1 MSGTEDEERRVEG
14 TGSGD
19 PADGTDLPRPASGDR
34 PADVARRA
42 LRAAR
47 ERDKDRDGE
56 RASGERV
63 GRGSGAAEGP
73 VGAGSDAGIGSASG
87 TGGASGLASSEGAA
101 GPSEAGEG
109 ASAAGLSAPSAS
121 SSSAASSPSVAGDGA
136 ARAARP
142 GSAAGPRPGD
152 VAREALRRATEAA
165 RSAGA
170 GGARTGAAGS
180 VGAGD
185 DDHADTGGRVSSG
198 DRGAIGVGS
207 LGAVETGRTG
217 GTVRG
222 ARTDTGSPAPSRRDS
237 RDMPGSVSGDEHTAA
252 PVTGGGG
259 HEVHEEVE
267 AEIEADGSGRD
278 GDGRAAGGAEARDT
292 DAAESVPSG
301 VPDAGT
307 TGGARPGD
315 VAREALRAARDEAKR
330 ARAGGGDEGGS
341 ATGAL
346 RRGVGPGARPRPDR
360 GPTGGTRGRR
370 SGASAAHPEGA
381 SRAQELRELLAGA
394 FQLPSDVSDPGLPPH
409 PAGAAGDEGVGG
421 HPHAHPEGEGEATT
435 VDAPLPGAAG
445 SSDPLAS
452 GPPVRTRPGP
462 RTETG
467 DPVDSDVEQP
477 GYRASESQASDPA
490 VSATRSPDPLG
501 PDPSPEPSGPRRSA
515 SEQAGEVSERWPEPR
530 PPHAD
535 PHAHPHA
542 DRHPPSGRRAPANP
556 ALSERLPRSMASPG
570 RDRELRRTFPR
581 FPARDAVDG
590 AFAETW
596 WGNAWV
602 AALEEG
608 ALDAARLARGRTYAG
623 QGHVDAITV
632 TPGLVLAYVHGSRP
646 RPYRVQIRVR
656 TLADAD
662 WDRFLDAAAERP
674 GHIAALLDK
683 EMPKSL
689 ADCGAELLPGPGELE
704 PQCSCP
710 DFGHPCK
717 HAAALCYQTARL
729 LDEDPFVLLLLRGR
743 GERELLDA
751 LSRRNATRAARASQE
766 REPAPLPGV
775 RARDVLARRVLPPLP
790 VPLPPPVHPEQPPA
804 YPGAPGGPDPFAL
817 DQLATDAAARAHAL
831 LTAGRDPV
839 ADLTLWQDAVRIAA
853 ARPGSG
859 LTATTRALYA
869 SLASATG
876 RAPADLARAVAAWRQ
891 GGFDALT
898 VLEEP
903 WDPPAGRFDRAR
915 PLLLAADLP
924 AFRPWRNHLTHP
936 GGHAQLRLGR
946 NGLWYAF
953 ESEPGHDD
961 WWPRGTPDLDPV
973 GALTGLGAPGDL

>member
-1 MSGTEDEERRVEG
+1 MP
-14 TGSGD
+14 GD
-19 PADGTDLPRPASGDR
+19 GDGDGDS
-34 PADVARRA
+34 
-42 LRAAR
+42 
-47 ERDKDRDGE
+47 DGD
-56 RASGERV
+56 GD
-63 GRGSGAAEGP
+63 GRGAEA
-73 VGAGSDAGIGSASG
+73 VAG
-87 TGGASGLASSEGAA
+87 GGAHELHDGVAADRSGGDGDEGAA
-101 GPSEAGEG
+101 GG
-109 ASAAGLSAPSAS
+109 
-121 SSSAASSPSVAGDGA
+121 
-136 ARAARP
+136 
-142 GSAAGPRPGD
+142 
-152 VAREALRRATEAA
+152 TE
-165 RSAGA
+165 
-170 GGARTGAAGS
+170 AAGS
-180 VGAGD
+180 VPP
-185 DDHADTGGRVSSG
+185 
-198 DRGAIGVGS
+198 
-207 LGAVETGRTG
+207 
-217 GTVRG
+217 G
-222 ARTDTGSPAPSRRDS
+222 ARG
-237 RDMPGSVSGDEHTAA
+237 
-252 PVTGGGG
+252 
-259 HEVHEEVE
+259 
-267 AEIEADGSGRD
+267 
-278 GDGRAAGGAEARDT
+278 
-292 DAAESVPSG
+292 
-301 VPDAGT
+301 AGT
-307 TGGARPGD
+307 TEGARPGD
-315 VAREALRAARDEAKR
+315 IAREALRAARDEAKR
-330 ARAGGGDEGGS
+330 ARTAGDVEGGA
-341 ATGAL
+341 ATGAGG
-346 RRGVGPGARPRPDR
+346 RGAGAKRGARTRPDK
-360 GPTGGTRGRR
+360 GTTGGTRGRR
-370 SGASAAHPEGA
+370 DVASPANSEGA

-394 FQLPSDVSDPGLPPH
+394 FQLPSDVSDPWIPSH
-409 PAGAAGDEGVGG
+409 PADERGDERAAGRAL
-421 HPHAHPEGEGEATT
+421 AHPEGEGDETT
-435 VDAPLPGAAG
+435 ADAPRAAAGTFDHRTAEPGAQA
-445 SSDPLAS
+445 
-452 GPPVRTRPGP
+452 P
-462 RTETG
+462 RTPIPPASRSATG
-467 DPVDSDVEQP
+467 GPVDSGAEQF
-477 GYRASESQASDPA
+477 GYRASEPRTPASLPPA
-490 VSATRSPDPLG
+490 T
-501 PDPSPEPSGPRRSA
+501 PSPEPLRSDPPPASSGPRPTSSEEGRAADEAELDMA
-515 SEQAGEVSERWPEPR
+515 SPHPEAQPA
-530 PPHAD
+530 PHPASG
-535 PHAHPHA
+535 
-542 DRHPPSGRRAPANP
+542 SGRYPASGRGAQGNPAPA
-556 ALSERLPRSMASPG
+556 ERLPRSMASPG
-570 RDRELRRTFPR
+570 RDGELRRTFPR
-581 FPARDAVDG
+581 FPARDTADG

-602 AALEEG
+602 TALEEG
-608 ALDAARLARGRTYAG
+608 ALDAGRLARGRTYAG

-689 ADCGAELLPGPGELE
+689 AECGVDLLPGPGELE
-704 PQCSCP
+704 PHCSCP

-729 LDEDPFVLLLLRGR
+729 LDQDPFVLLLLRGR

-775 RARDVLARRVLPPLP
+775 RARDVLARGALPPLP
-790 VPLPPPVHPEQPPA
+790 VPLPPPAHPEQPPA

-859 LTATTRALYA
+859 LTAGTRALYA
-869 SLASATG
+869 SLAKAT
-876 RAPADLARAVAAWRQ
+876 RRTPADLARAVAAWRQ
-891 GGFDALT
+891 GGFDALG